1 MRLRVLDSGH
11 RLRGRTFFWL
21 MRAVAGTEDAVA
33 KTSLY
38 RPSFFGRALLRFIRS
53 AMRGQSDWSA
63 GGRELFA
70 ALVSRLN
77 SCPFCVSVHV
87 GITAL
92 ALNPTITAEQLD
104 HWRDIGLR
112 SQVAATLAF
121 LEKVTLHPDQ
131 VGVADV
137 QPLRAAGVS
146 EAAIVDA
153 LHVCFLFN
161 VVNRLFNSFGYDWG
175 NEANALKGAA
185 ILNRIGYRVPE
196 FLMR

>member
-11 RLRGRTFFWL
+11 RLRGRMFFWL
-21 MRAVAGTEDAVA
+21 SARAGAEDAVA

-38 RPSFFGRALLRFIRS
+38 RPSFFGRRVAALHPLGNARPIGLVSRR
-53 AMRGQSDWSA
+53 AR
-63 GGRELFA
+63 LFA

-161 VVNRLFNSFGYDWG
+161 VVNRLANSFGYNWG

-185 ILNRIGYRVPE
+185 ILDRIGYRVPE

>member
-11 RLRGRTFFWL
+11 RLRGRMFFWL

-53 AMRGQSDWSA
+53 AMRGPSDWSA
-63 GGRELFA
+63 GERELFA

-77 SCPFCVSVHV
+77 SCRWRSIPPSQRSSS
-87 GITAL
+87 
-92 ALNPTITAEQLD
+92 TIGATSGCG
-104 HWRDIGLR
+104 RR
-112 SQVAATLAF
+112 SRQRS
-121 LEKVTLHPDQ
+121 H
-131 VGVADV
+131 
-137 QPLRAAGVS
+137 
-146 EAAIVDA
+146 
-153 LHVCFLFN
+153 
-161 VVNRLFNSFGYDWG
+161 WG

>member
-11 RLRGRTFFWL
+11 RLRGRMFFWL

-53 AMRGQSDWSA
+53 AMRGPSDWSA
-63 GGRELFA
+63 GERELFA

-112 SQVAATLAF
+112 SQVARNARI
-121 LEKVTLHPDQ
+121 P
-131 VGVADV
+131 G
-137 QPLRAAGVS
+137 
-146 EAAIVDA
+146 EAHASSRSSRRRRCTAPARGRGFRSGD
-153 LHVCFLFN
+153 
-161 VVNRLFNSFGYDWG
+161 R
-175 NEANALKGAA
+175 
-185 ILNRIGYRVPE
+185 
-196 FLMR
+196 

>member
-11 RLRGRTFFWL
+11 RLRGRMFFWL

-33 KTSLY
+33 KRSLY

-53 AMRGQSDWSA
+53 AMRGPSDWSA
-63 GGRELFA
+63 GERELFA

-112 SQVAATLAF
+112 SQVAATLA
-121 LEKVTLHPDQ
+121 LGK
-131 VGVADV
+131 
-137 QPLRAAGVS
+137 
-146 EAAIVDA
+146 
-153 LHVCFLFN
+153 
-161 VVNRLFNSFGYDWG
+161 
-175 NEANALKGAA
+175 
-185 ILNRIGYRVPE
+185 
-196 FLMR
+196 

>member
-77 SCPFCVSVHV
+77 GCPFCVSVHV

-104 HWRDIGLR
+104 HWRDIGCGRR
-112 SQVAATLAF
+112 SRQRSRSWRRSRFIPIKSASPMYSPCAPPGFPKRRSLTHCTSASCSMWSTACSILSAT
-121 LEKVTLHPDQ
+121 
-131 VGVADV
+131 
-137 QPLRAAGVS
+137 
-146 EAAIVDA
+146 
-153 LHVCFLFN
+153 
-161 VVNRLFNSFGYDWG
+161 
-175 NEANALKGAA
+175 
-185 ILNRIGYRVPE
+185 IGEMKPTPSRVRQ
-196 FLMR
+196 F